1 MNTIAINNKNRTIEM
16 PSKKYATAASKFG
29 TDEYKALQ
37 EARRDYPAYRVVTSV
52 RKPRKIE
59 FAGLT
64 YSYMEK
70 YIASHDD
77 EEQSIMKEYMDLR
90 AMTDAAEE
98 LLAESASYQEM
109 KDWFLETFP
118 AVVEY
123 HEKRAA
129 ALEKTRKNKEEK
141 RTARAQKQKEDQ
153 RTALLKGIA

>member
-1 MNTIAINNKNRTIEM
+1 MKTITVNMKNRTIEM
-16 PSKKYATAASKFG
+16 TKKYAAAASKN
-29 TDEYKALQ
+29 LQ
-37 EARRDYPAYRVVTSV
+37 QARHDYPTFRVTTSS

-70 YIASHDD
+70 YIAVHDD

-98 LLAESASYQEM
+98 LLAESASYQEI
-109 KDWFLETFP
+109 KDWFLDTFP

-141 RTARAQKQKEDQ
+141 RTAREQKQKEDQ
-153 RTALLKGIA
+153 RAALLKGAA

>member
-1 MNTIAINNKNRTIEM
+1 MKTITVNMKNRTIEM
-16 PSKKYATAASKFG
+16 TKKYAAAASKFG
-29 TDEYKALQ
+29 TEEYKNLQ
-37 EARRDYPAYRVVTSV
+37 QARHDYPTFRVTTSS
-52 RKPRKIE
+52 RKLHKIE

-70 YIASHDD
+70 YIAAHDD
-77 EEQSIMKEYMDLR
+77 EKQSIMKEYMDLR

-109 KDWFLETFP
+109 KDWFLDTFP

-141 RTARAQKQKEDQ
+141 RTAREQKQKEDQ
-153 RTALLKGIA
+153 RAALLDGVA

>member
-1 MNTIAINNKNRTIEM
+1 MKTITVNMKNRTIEL
-16 PSKKYATAASKFG
+16 PSKKYATAAAKFG
-29 TDEYKALQ
+29 TEEYKNLQ
-37 EARRDYPAYRVVTSV
+37 QARHDYPTFRVTTSSC
-52 RKPRKIE
+52 KPRKIE

-70 YIASHDD
+70 YIAAHDN
-77 EEQSIMKEYMDLR
+77 EEKSIMKEYMDLR

-109 KDWFLETFP
+109 KDWFLDTFP

-153 RTALLKGIA
+153 RTALLKGVA

>member
-1 MNTIAINNKNRTIEM
+1 MKTITINSKNRTIEL

-29 TDEYKALQ
+29 TEEYTALQ
-37 EARRDYPAYRVVTSV
+37 QARHDYPTYRVTTSS

-70 YIASHDD
+70 YISAHDD
-77 EEQSIMKEYMDLR
+77 AEKSIMKEYMDLR

-109 KDWFLETFP
+109 KDWFLDTFP
-118 AVVEY
+118 AVIEY

-129 ALEKTRKNKEEK
+129 SIDKARKNKEEK
-141 RTARAQKQKEDQ
+141 RTARAQKQKEAQ
-153 RTALLKGIA
+153 RASLLEGIA

>member
-37 EARRDYPAYRVVTSV
+37 EARRDYPAYRVVTSA

-98 LLAESASYQEM
+98 HLAESASYQEI
-109 KDWFLETFP
+109 KDRFL
-118 AVVEY
+118 
-123 HEKRAA
+123 
-129 ALEKTRKNKEEK
+129 
-141 RTARAQKQKEDQ
+141 
-153 RTALLKGIA
+153 